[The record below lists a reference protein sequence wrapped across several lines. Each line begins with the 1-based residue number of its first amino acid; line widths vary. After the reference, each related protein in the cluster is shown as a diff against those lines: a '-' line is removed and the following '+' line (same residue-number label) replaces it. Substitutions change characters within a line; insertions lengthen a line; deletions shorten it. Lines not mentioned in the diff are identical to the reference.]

1 MLQIKSVSDLRNKF
15 PDIEKIV
22 NAGEL
27 VYLTKNGYGAMVVLS
42 LEEYSKLTDGVEA
55 ALDKADRLALES
67 DARMNHEKVFGQ
79 LIQCSF
85 SALDETCI
93 ILTVSLF
100 KRQYKHTERIIM
112 KFTYCPHCG
121 RELIQKE
128 IGDEGVIPYCENC
141 KTPMWDMFTTSIICA
156 VVNEEN
162 EIALLRQNYVSTTNY
177 VCVAGVMKL
186 GESAEET
193 VVREVKEEI
202 GLDVEK
208 VEYIKSYPYGK
219 KDMLMLGFCAFAK
232 KKELV
237 LSGEVDG
244 ARWFPFAEAMGALR
258 DGSIAWQ
265 LVWAVLKAQQ
275 IEPLLRK
282 LIARQK
288 PLYEK
293 VVSGDFSEV
302 CYQEQ
307 YGEQEGTYDGNYT
320 NRLRLAYYMFYGH
333 QEKESLV
340 VSLFKE
346 ELKDRENN
354 SFQGIGSTLEL
365 LTALLGKYNQGGKYD
380 ALFERAGNANFD
392 CACGYTRNMQI
403 DPDINT
409 WDIHDA
415 IEGAIDMWELDIAG
429 ELVQIW
435 QGSVSEWDSR
445 QIAKLI
451 SYNKDIVLEERNE
464 GLLEKSLAMV
474 REKGNNK
481 EIISAWH
488 DLIRHQVQ
496 FGKWDKAYQNLMQLR
511 QHTKLE
517 EIERM
522 DLFNFILERCA
533 EIISN
538 YPQKAQALWD
548 WCKPYLQQKEDNLSR
563 NLYKKGIDAA
573 NAVGD
578 SYALELGKKYQRWQ
592 KKRLI

>member
-1 MLQIKSVSDLRNKF
+1 
-15 PDIEKIV
+15 
-22 NAGEL
+22 
-27 VYLTKNGYGAMVVLS
+27 
-42 LEEYSKLTDGVEA
+42 
-55 ALDKADRLALES
+55 
-67 DARMNHEKVFGQ
+67 
-79 LIQCSF
+79 
-85 SALDETCI
+85 
-93 ILTVSLF
+93 
-100 KRQYKHTERIIM
+100 M

-265 LVWAVLKAQQ
+265 LVWAMLKAQQ

-380 ALFERAGNANFD
+380 TLFERAGNANFD

-538 YPQKAQALWD
+538 YPQKAQELWD

>member
-1 MLQIKSVSDLRNKF
+1 M
-15 PDIEKIV
+15 
-22 NAGEL
+22 
-27 VYLTKNGYGAMVVLS
+27 
-42 LEEYSKLTDGVEA
+42 A
-55 ALDKADRLALES
+55 ACL
-67 DARMNHEKVFGQ
+67 
-79 LIQCSF
+79 
-85 SALDETCI
+85 
-93 ILTVSLF
+93 
-100 KRQYKHTERIIM
+100 
-112 KFTYCPHCG
+112 
-121 RELIQKE
+121 
-128 IGDEGVIPYCENC
+128 
-141 KTPMWDMFTTSIICA
+141 
-156 VVNEEN
+156 
-162 EIALLRQNYVSTTNY
+162 
-177 VCVAGVMKL
+177 
-186 GESAEET
+186 
-193 VVREVKEEI
+193 
-202 GLDVEK
+202 
-208 VEYIKSYPYGK
+208 
-219 KDMLMLGFCAFAK
+219 
-232 KKELV
+232 
-237 LSGEVDG
+237 
-244 ARWFPFAEAMGALR
+244 
-258 DGSIAWQ
+258 
-265 LVWAVLKAQQ
+265 

-307 YGEQEGTYDGNYT
+307 YDEQDGTYDGNYT
-320 NRLRLAYYMFYGH
+320 NRLRLAYYLFYGH

-365 LTALLGKYNQGGKYD
+365 LTVLLGKYNQGGKYD
-380 ALFERAGNANFD
+380 VLFERAGNANFD

-403 DPDINT
+403 DPDINA

-415 IEGAIDMWELDIAG
+415 IAGAIDMWELDIAG

-445 QIAKLI
+445 QIAQLI

-464 GLLEKSLAMV
+464 GLLEKNLAMV

-481 EIISAWH
+481 EIISVWH

-517 EIERM
+517 EIQRK

-538 YPQKAQALWD
+538 YPQKAQELWD
-548 WCKPYLQQKEDNLSR
+548 WCKPYLQQKDDYLHG

-578 SYALELGKKYQRWQ
+578 SYALELEKKYQRWQ

>member
-1 MLQIKSVSDLRNKF
+1 
-15 PDIEKIV
+15 
-22 NAGEL
+22 
-27 VYLTKNGYGAMVVLS
+27 
-42 LEEYSKLTDGVEA
+42 
-55 ALDKADRLALES
+55 
-67 DARMNHEKVFGQ
+67 
-79 LIQCSF
+79 
-85 SALDETCI
+85 
-93 ILTVSLF
+93 
-100 KRQYKHTERIIM
+100 
-112 KFTYCPHCG
+112 
-121 RELIQKE
+121 
-128 IGDEGVIPYCENC
+128 
-141 KTPMWDMFTTSIICA
+141 
-156 VVNEEN
+156 
-162 EIALLRQNYVSTTNY
+162 
-177 VCVAGVMKL
+177 
-186 GESAEET
+186 
-193 VVREVKEEI
+193 
-202 GLDVEK
+202 
-208 VEYIKSYPYGK
+208 
-219 KDMLMLGFCAFAK
+219 
-232 KKELV
+232 
-237 LSGEVDG
+237 
-244 ARWFPFAEAMGALR
+244 
-258 DGSIAWQ
+258 
-265 LVWAVLKAQQ
+265 
-275 IEPLLRK
+275 
-282 LIARQK
+282 
-288 PLYEK
+288 
-293 VVSGDFSEV
+293 
-302 CYQEQ
+302 
-307 YGEQEGTYDGNYT
+307 
-320 NRLRLAYYMFYGH
+320 MFYGH

-380 ALFERAGNANFD
+380 ALFERAGNADFD

-403 DPDINT
+403 DPDINA

-415 IEGAIDMWELDIAG
+415 IVGAIDMWELDIAG

-445 QIAKLI
+445 QIAQLI

-517 EIERM
+517 EIQRI

-538 YPQKAQALWD
+538 YPQKAQELWD
-548 WCKPYLQQKEDNLSR
+548 WCKPYLQQKEDNLCM

-592 KKRLI
+592 KKQLI